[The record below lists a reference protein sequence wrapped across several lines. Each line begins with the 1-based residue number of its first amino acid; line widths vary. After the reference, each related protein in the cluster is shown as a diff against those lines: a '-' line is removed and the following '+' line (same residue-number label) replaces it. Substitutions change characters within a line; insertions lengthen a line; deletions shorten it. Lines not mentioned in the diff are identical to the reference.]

1 MKKQNRFMMYIEAQE
16 RKMNVEIPPNVRE
29 EMLTFFRKEETYQRV
44 RRYHNAYYSLDRD
57 DGLENEISDVAP
69 SPEEIVIHREEQGM
83 LHAALMS
90 LPAVQRRRVNLHI
103 MHGLSIAQIA
113 RMEGVSWSAVDRSLK
128 RAIYRVKEHVKVYL
142 DLSD

>member
-1 MKKQNRFMMYIEAQE
+1 MKKQKRFMMYIEAQE
-16 RKMNVEIPPNVRE
+16 RKMNVEIPESVRD

-90 LPAVQRRRVNLHI
+90 LPAVQRRRVMLHF
-103 MHGLSIAQIA
+103 MNNLSIAEIA
-113 RMEGVSWSAVDRSLK
+113 RMEGVSWSAVDRSVK
-128 RAIYRVKEHVKVYL
+128 RGINSIKEVIKR
-142 DLSD
+142 

>member
-90 LPAVQRRRVNLHI
+90 LPAVQRRRVMLRFMYN
-103 MHGLSIAQIA
+103 MSIAQIA
-113 RMEGVSWSAVDRSLK
+113 RMEGVSWSAVDRSVKRGIRLLK
-128 RAIYRVKEHVKVYL
+128 EALRK
-142 DLSD
+142 

>member
-1 MKKQNRFMMYIEAQE
+1 MKKQKRFMMYIEAQE
-16 RKMNVEIPPNVRE
+16 RKMNVEIPESVRD

-69 SPEEIVIHREEQGM
+69 SPEEIIIHREERGM

-90 LPAVQRRRVNLHI
+90 LPAVQRRRLDLHI

-113 RMEGVSWSAVDRSLK
+113 RMEGVSWSAVDRSVK
-128 RAIYRVKEHVKVYL
+128 RGIDFIKNYVEDYM
-142 DLSD
+142 

>member
-1 MKKQNRFMMYIEAQE
+1 MKKQKRFMMYIEAQE
-16 RKMNVEIPPNVRE
+16 RKMNVEILESVRE

-44 RRYHNAYYSLDRD
+44 RRYHNAFYSLDRD

-90 LPAVQRRRVNLHI
+90 LPAVQRRRVMLHF
-103 MHGLSIAQIA
+103 MNNLSIAEIA
-113 RMEGVSWSAVDRSLK
+113 RMEGVSWSAVERSLK
-128 RAIYRVKEHVKVYL
+128 RAIYRVKDHVKEYFEL
-142 DLSD
+142 ND

>member
-90 LPAVQRRRVNLHI
+90 LPAVQRRRVMFRF
-103 MHGLSIAQIA
+103 MHNLSIAEIA
-113 RMEGVSWSAVDRSLK
+113 RMEGVSWSAVDRSVK
-128 RAIYRVKEHVKVYL
+128 RGIDFIKNYVEDYMRI
-142 DLSD
+142 D

>member
-1 MKKQNRFMMYIEAQE
+1 MMYIEAQE
-16 RKMNVEIPPNVRE
+16 RKMNVEIPESVRD

-90 LPAVQRRRVNLHI
+90 LPAVQRRRVMLHF
-103 MHGLSIAQIA
+103 MNNLSIAEIA
-113 RMEGVSWSAVDRSLK
+113 RMEGVSWSAVDRSVK
-128 RAIYRVKEHVKVYL
+128 RGINSIKEVIKR
-142 DLSD
+142 

>member
-29 EMLTFFRKEETYQRV
+29 EMLTIFRKEETYQRV

-69 SPEEIVIHREEQGM
+69 SPEEIVIHREEQGV

-90 LPAVQRRRVNLHI
+90 LPAVQRRRVMLRFMYN
-103 MHGLSIAQIA
+103 MSIAQIA
-113 RMEGVSWSAVDRSLK
+113 RMEGVSWSAVERSLK
-128 RAIYRVKEHVKVYL
+128 RAIYRVKDHVKEYFEL
-142 DLSD
+142 ND

>member
-16 RKMNVEIPPNVRE
+16 RKMNVEIPQNVRE

-90 LPAVQRRRVNLHI
+90 LPAVQRRRVMLRF
-103 MHGLSIAQIA
+103 MHNLSIARIA
-113 RMEGVSWSAVDRSLK
+113 KIEGVSWTTVNRSIDRAMK
-128 RAIYRVKEHVKVYL
+128 KIRRHIKEYFEW
-142 DLSD
+142 SD